1 MCRDDVWCWG
11 GFGGKKS
18 PPTPSAEAVVFRMN
32 LLAAPVIPKPSLESL
47 LSICYVDMENE
58 QFIFFFFKKTFL
70 FSSYRAEIVAGGLL
84 VFGQA

>member
-58 QFIFFFFKKTFL
+58 QFIFFSLRKHFYSLPTEL
-70 FSSYRAEIVAGGLL
+70 RLWL
-84 VFGQA
+84 VDF